1 MHRLSLYL
9 CTVCRNCPSGLNPA
23 LVGLSLTYIIS
34 LAGMLQYVVRQSA
47 EVESIV
53 SVLVVYNQGWAKKFQ
68 MVDLVVLII
77 SPTTPFGG
85 MFISTKLY

>member
-1 MHRLSLYL
+1 MLNAVFLTVVVFVSLPLKTSKHEIMILEYVINVYIYTGTPL
-9 CTVCRNCPSGLNPA
+9 VSGLNPA

-53 SVLVVYNQGWAKKFQ
+53 SFHREYINIF
-68 MVDLVVLII
+68 
-77 SPTTPFGG
+77 
-85 MFISTKLY
+85 